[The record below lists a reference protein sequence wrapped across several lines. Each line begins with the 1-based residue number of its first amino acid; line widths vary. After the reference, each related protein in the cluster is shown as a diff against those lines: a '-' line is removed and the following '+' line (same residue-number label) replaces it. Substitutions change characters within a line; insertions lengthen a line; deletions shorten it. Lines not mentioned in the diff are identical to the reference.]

1 MFEGEHGRR
10 FAGGRFGVGAAH
22 ISPKLPH
29 PTNSFKQLI
38 TAFEELFDEAVDQS
52 RAVRRIS
59 IGFYDLIPA
68 RIVQDAVLAVKE
80 KFGKNALLKGTSF
93 KDKATARERNE
104 QIGGHRA

>member
-1 MFEGEHGRR
+1 MIDR
-10 FAGGRFGVGAAH
+10 
-22 ISPKLPH
+22 
-29 PTNSFKQLI
+29 PTPANSFKQLI

-59 IGFYDLIPA
+59 IGFSDLMPEGLSTPSLFA
-68 RIVQDAVLAVKE
+68 DLEGETAERKVQDAVLAVKE